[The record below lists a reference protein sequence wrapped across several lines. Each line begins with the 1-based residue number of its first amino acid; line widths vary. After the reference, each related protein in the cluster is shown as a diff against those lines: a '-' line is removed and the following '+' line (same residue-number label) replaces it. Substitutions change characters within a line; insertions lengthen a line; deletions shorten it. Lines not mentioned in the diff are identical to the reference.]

1 MVHAAS
7 LRRCSMP
14 WKESRVMDQRARFI
28 REWDSGQRSVSE
40 LCDEYG
46 ISRTV
51 GYKWI
56 RRFQEDGVEGLRD
69 RSRRPRASPQATP
82 PEMIEHIVAVRM
94 KHPTWGGRK
103 IARILER
110 QGLSDVPGASTVD

>member
-1 MVHAAS
+1 
-7 LRRCSMP
+7 MP

-28 REWDSGQRSVSE
+28 REWASAQRSVAE

-56 RRFQEDGVEGLRD
+56 RRFREDGVEGLRD
-69 RSRRPRASPQATP
+69 RSRRPLSSPNATSAA
-82 PEMIEHIVAVRM
+82 MIEHIVAMRM
-94 KHPTWGGRK
+94 KHP
-103 IARILER
+103 
-110 QGLSDVPGASTVD
+110 S